1 MTTDPAAPTTGTAP
15 PAAPPVPGDQAPTG
29 TLTPEQLASVEAP
42 KAAAA
47 GIWPKTGALS
57 REDALAKITKIPNG
71 GLNISAAPMPRP
83 RRSWWTS

>member
-1 MTTDPAAPTTGTAP
+1 MTDPAAPPTGTAP
-15 PAAPPVPGDQAPTG
+15 PVDPAVVPTG
-29 TLTPEQLASVEAP
+29 TMSVADAQALDAA